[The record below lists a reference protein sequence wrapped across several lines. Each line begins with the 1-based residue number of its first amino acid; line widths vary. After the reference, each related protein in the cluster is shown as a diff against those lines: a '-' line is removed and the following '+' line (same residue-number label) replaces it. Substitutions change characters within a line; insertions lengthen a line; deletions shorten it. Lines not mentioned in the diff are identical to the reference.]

1 MSDRESRATMTYIN
15 RMVKFY
21 EHVELNQENE
31 NEMSSSSSTT
41 STLKNEIQNLD
52 LSRASGS
59 SRAQISNDGH
69 QG

>member
-31 NEMSSSSSTT
+31 NELSPSSTT

-59 SRAQISNDGH
+59 SRAQISTDGH

>member
-1 MSDRESRATMTYIN
+1 MNGRESTATMTYIN
-15 RMVKFY
+15 RMVKLY
-21 EHVELNQENE
+21 EHVDQNEE
-31 NEMSSSSSTT
+31 NEMSSSRT

-59 SRAQISNDGH
+59 SRAQISKDGH